1 MSRTEELIRLSK
13 VMAPY
18 KGMYVSHIRGE
29 GNNLLPAAREV
40 IRIGEEAGVPAF
52 ISHIK
57 VMGSTNEGTSVQL
70 LKEMDEAIGRGL
82 DLWADQ
88 YPYTAGS
95 TQLMHVLPPEY
106 KAGGTAEVLRAL
118 RDSAAR
124 AAMPDSHPMPP
135 YSGAR
140 NLLPCTIL
148 DDREAFQNMVRAMYD
163 ELPVPKP
170 RKRKE
175 KP

>member
-1 MSRTEELIRLSK
+1 MAAKELATYVHDQLAELSGIRSIPMMGGYIFYYNEK
-13 VMAPY
+13 IFGGIYGP
-18 KGMYVSHIRGE
+18 GMM
-29 GNNLLPAAREV
+29 
-40 IRIGEEAGVPAF
+40 
-52 ISHIK
+52 IK
-57 VMGSTNEGTSVQL
+57 DT
-70 LKEMDEAIGRGL
+70 
-82 DLWADQ
+82 
-88 YPYTAGS
+88 P
-95 TQLMHVLPPEY
+95 
-106 KAGGTAEVLRAL
+106 
-118 RDSAAR
+118 AAR